1 MSPTRK
7 KLFIL
12 ILIVIALIA
21 FGFVVFEKNK
31 NFGKE
36 KTPAD
41 LSSSTEV
48 ASASV
53 VALST
58 STNFTGSLNTLPGS
72 LDAPQQIQVE
82 TAQIPVGSVRL
93 EISDSGFSPKEFTV
107 LANQPVTLAIAAQGS
122 NTHVFLFPNAA
133 LMGLTMMIAG
143 GETKIINFTAPAP
156 GDYSF
161 RDDIPTF
168 RANTV
173 WEATGE
179 GRSLKSQQGE
189 AVAEGKDV
197 PLNLV
202 QKAQKNF

>member
-1 MSPTRK
+1 MYSTRK

-12 ILIVIALIA
+12 ILIAGALIVV
-21 FGFVVFEKNK
+21 GFIVFEKNK
-31 NFGKE
+31 NFGRE

-107 LANQPVTLAIAAQGS
+107 LANQPVSLALTATGS
-122 NTHVFLFPNAA
+122 STHVFLFPDAA

-143 GETKIINFTAPAP
+143 GETKLINFTAPAP
-156 GDYSF
+156 GSYSF

-168 RANTV
+168 RANTGLMIV
-173 WEATGE
+173 
-179 GRSLKSQQGE
+179 K
-189 AVAEGKDV
+189 
-197 PLNLV
+197 
-202 QKAQKNF
+202 